1 VDQSQLFLCRHGPVS
16 GLPQA
21 GELCDY
27 LPPLPPSLPQLFG
40 SVRDDWL
47 AEDPEGWIKANSFYA
62 GTDLSLGCPKLESY
76 VITTKQTRFVE
87 ALLGAQGREREGG
100 KEGGWA
106 LGCPKLESYVITTK
120 QTRFVEAL
128 LERKVGREGGRL
140 TVSSHAWCKI
150 KLTNSFSLPP
160 SPRCGH
166 SPRADLRARL
176 RT

>member
-128 LERKVGREGGRL
+128 LGAQGRDGGREAHGF
-140 TVSSHAWCKI
+140 VSCSVQNQ
-150 KLTNSFSLPP
+150 TNQFFLPP
-160 SPRCGH
+160 SLP
-166 SPRADLRARL
+166 
-176 RT
+176 